1 MHIFFAADNRS
12 RLCTKTI
19 LLNIQKVISMKK
31 KQVELTQEQCQE
43 IIDQMT
49 TRSFY
54 RSDKGNSSDME
65 NLQTMESVG
74 SSIDDILPEPLPS
87 VAKQAQTEAASSV
100 AEVAKEISPIVNAEE
115 QPPTPP
121 IQRRVSSKQRKLSL
135 EEYRNTF
142 MRPYKIEDRKPVFIS
157 GKLRKML
164 DKFACKIGEDRMSM
178 SGLLENIV
186 RHHIELYS
194 EDFEHWKG
202 M

>member
-1 MHIFFAADNRS
+1 MSKKETLSKAELQEMTGLDFSEQNLKVEERRKMEVDAALENFS
-12 RLCTKTI
+12 I
-19 LLNIQKVISMKK
+19 ENIK
-31 KQVELTQEQCQE
+31 
-43 IIDQMT
+43 
-49 TRSFY
+49 
-54 RSDKGNSSDME
+54 
-65 NLQTMESVG
+65 
-74 SSIDDILPEPLPS
+74 PEPLPS
-87 VAKQAQTEAASSV
+87 VAEQAQTEAVPSV
-100 AEVAKEISPIVNAEE
+100 AEVTDEILPTNVVDEL
-115 QPPTPP
+115 PPSPP

>member
-1 MHIFFAADNRS
+1 
-12 RLCTKTI
+12 
-19 LLNIQKVISMKK
+19 MKRK
-31 KQVELTQEQCQE
+31 LVELTQEQCQE
-43 IIDQMT
+43 VIEKMAE
-49 TRSFY
+49 RSFY
-54 RSDKGNSSDME
+54 QSGTGKTHNAE
-65 NLQTMESVG
+65 ELQTEESVE

-87 VAKQAQTEAASSV
+87 VAKQAQTEAVTSV
-100 AEVAKEISPIVNAEE
+100 TEVVDEVPPTNVVEE

>member
-1 MHIFFAADNRS
+1 
-12 RLCTKTI
+12 
-19 LLNIQKVISMKK
+19 MKRK
-31 KQVELTQEQCQE
+31 LVELTQEQCQE
-43 IIDQMT
+43 VIEKMAE
-49 TRSFY
+49 RSFY
-54 RSDKGNSSDME
+54 KSGTGKAHNAE
-65 NLQTMESVG
+65 ELQTEDSVE
-74 SSIDDILPEPLPS
+74 SSIDDILPVPLPS
-87 VAKQAQTEAASSV
+87 VAKQAQTEVASSV
-100 AEVAKEISPIVNAEE
+100 AEDVDENPPTNVVDE
-115 QPPTPP
+115 QPPTQP
-121 IQRRVSSKQRKLSL
+121 IQRRVSNKQRKLSL

>member
-1 MHIFFAADNRS
+1 
-12 RLCTKTI
+12 
-19 LLNIQKVISMKK
+19 MKK

-54 RSDKGNSSDME
+54 KSGTGNAHNAGE
-65 NLQTMESVG
+65 LQTEESVG
-74 SSIDDILPEPLPS
+74 SSIDDILPEPLPLA
-87 VAKQAQTEAASSV
+87 VRQMQTETV
-100 AEVAKEISPIVNAEE
+100 SPISEGRDEVLPANVVEQ

-157 GKLRKML
+157 GKLRKMF

>member
-1 MHIFFAADNRS
+1 MS
-12 RLCTKTI
+12 
-19 LLNIQKVISMKK
+19 K
-31 KQVELTQEQCQE
+31 KQTLSKTELLEMTGLDFSEQNSQVE
-43 IIDQMT
+43 
-49 TRSFY
+49 
-54 RSDKGNSSDME
+54 E
-65 NLQTMESVG
+65 NRKK
-74 SSIDDILPEPLPS
+74 SIDAALEDFSIENIKPLPLPS
-87 VAKQAQTEAASSV
+87 VTEQAQTEAVPSV
-100 AEVAKEISPIVNAEE
+100 AEVTDEVPPTNVVEE
-115 QPPTPP
+115 QPPTSP

-135 EEYRNTF
+135 EEYRSTF

>member
-1 MHIFFAADNRS
+1 MS
-12 RLCTKTI
+12 
-19 LLNIQKVISMKK
+19 K
-31 KQVELTQEQCQE
+31 KQTLSKTELQEMTGLDFSEQNSQVE
-43 IIDQMT
+43 
-49 TRSFY
+49 
-54 RSDKGNSSDME
+54 
-65 NLQTMESVG
+65 ESRKK
-74 SSIDDILPEPLPS
+74 SIDAALEDFSIENIKPLPLPS
-87 VAKQAQTEAASSV
+87 VTEQAQTEAVPFV
-100 AEVAKEISPIVNAEE
+100 AEVATEISPIVNAEE
-115 QPPTPP
+115 LSPTPT

-142 MRPYKIEDRKPVFIS
+142 MRPYKIEDRKPVFII

>member
-1 MHIFFAADNRS
+1 MS
-12 RLCTKTI
+12 
-19 LLNIQKVISMKK
+19 KK
-31 KQVELTQEQCQE
+31 LTLSKAELQEMTGLDFSEQNSQVE
-43 IIDQMT
+43 
-49 TRSFY
+49 
-54 RSDKGNSSDME
+54 E
-65 NLQTMESVG
+65 NRKK
-74 SSIDDILPEPLPS
+74 SIDAALQNFSIENIKPLPLPS
-87 VAKQAQTEAASSV
+87 VSKQVQTEAEPSV
-100 AEVAKEISPIVNAEE
+100 TEVADEV
-115 QPPTPP
+115 PPTNVVDEQASVSAPP

-186 RHHIELYS
+186 RHHIELYA

>member
-1 MHIFFAADNRS
+1 
-12 RLCTKTI
+12 
-19 LLNIQKVISMKK
+19 MKK
-31 KQVELTQEQCQE
+31 TESIEKNALTE
-43 IIDQMT
+43 MM
-49 TRSFY
+49 S
-54 RSDKGNSSDME
+54 
-65 NLQTMESVG
+65 
-74 SSIDDILPEPLPS
+74 PS
-87 VAKQAQTEAASSV
+87 VSPSAASDAEVKKSVEMALQDFTPKNRIADSVIDEEAV
-100 AEVAKEISPIVNAEE
+100 AEPQSIMDVSIITEE
-115 QPPTPP
+115 PPT

-186 RHHIELYS
+186 SHHIELYS

>member
-1 MHIFFAADNRS
+1 MS
-12 RLCTKTI
+12 
-19 LLNIQKVISMKK
+19 K
-31 KQVELTQEQCQE
+31 KQTLSKTELQEMTGLDFSEQNSQVE
-43 IIDQMT
+43 
-49 TRSFY
+49 
-54 RSDKGNSSDME
+54 E
-65 NLQTMESVG
+65 NRKK
-74 SSIDDILPEPLPS
+74 SIDAALEDFSIENIKPLPLPS
-87 VAKQAQTEAASSV
+87 VAKQAQTKAASSV

-186 RHHIELYS
+186 RHHIELYA